1 MEVRV
6 DDESNVLDAVAV
18 GLELHIDWPVNDL
31 VVGVKE
37 FVAAP
42 DPRFVQEEAGRVTNR
57 ESEDFTRLTPQ
68 WTRIWES
75 DIREMEGNHVLQRR
89 TRSQVLEAALGP

>member
-37 FVAAP
+37 FVCACPLSP
-42 DPRFVQEEAGRVTNR
+42 DRGRFAIVADRHIGDGR
-57 ESEDFTRLTPQ
+57 E
-68 WTRIWES
+68 W
-75 DIREMEGNHVLQRR
+75 
-89 TRSQVLEAALGP
+89 RSAVGF